1 MKLLLSN
8 KGFRLFVV
16 LGGFFIAN
24 AVVAE
29 FIGVKI
35 FSLEGTLGI
44 DPLFGKMNPFMF
56 SAGTLLWPVVFIMTD
71 IINEYYGVKGVRFLS
86 YLASGLIAYGFLM
99 VYFAIQMTP
108 ADFWVTQNQQFG
120 IENMQVAFAN
130 VYGQS
135 NWIVVG
141 SLVAF
146 LIGQI
151 IDAYVFHR
159 VRRWLGEQKVWLR
172 ATLSTAVS
180 QLFDSFIVLY
190 IAFVLGPPQWE
201 LGLFFE
207 VGSNNYLY
215 KLMMAILL
223 IPFLYVVRYLIDRYL
238 GDETSMRLKK
248 EAVIL

>member
-8 KGFRLFVV
+8 KGLRLFII

-24 AVVAE
+24 AIVAE

-44 DPLFGKMNPFMF
+44 APLFGKVNPFMF
-56 SAGTLLWPVVFIMTD
+56 SAGTLLWPIVFIMTD
-71 IINEYYGVKGVRFLS
+71 IINEYYGVKGVRLLS
-86 YLASGLIAYGFLM
+86 YLAAGLIAYGFLM

-108 ADFWVTQNQQFG
+108 ADFWVTQNQEFG
-120 IENMQVAFAN
+120 VDNMQVAFAN
-130 VYGQS
+130 IYGQS

-159 VRRWLGEQKVWLR
+159 VRQWLGEQKVWLR

-190 IAFVLGPPQWE
+190 IAFVLGPPKWE

-215 KLMMAILL
+215 KLLMAILL
-223 IPFLYVVRYLIDRYL
+223 IPLLYVVRSLIDRYL
-238 GDETSMRLKK
+238 GDQTAMRLKK